1 MFLILILIFS
11 VSLFLNFG
19 LVRNY
24 LFNFVN
30 PQNRRKIG
38 ENFYFYLL
46 QNIIN
51 TFIYSICFIINFDDI
66 KNSWVL
72 NFDFLDVGLSF
83 FLLYLSIINILG
95 YYFLLYF
102 KVLRNSAV
110 EFFGKSLHCDI
121 ICLVFSL
128 FEIIFSLGFF
138 LPFLKQYNFCNYI
151 ILLIGALVYSF
162 LCLNSRIFILKI
174 SFWSVIL
181 NGVLYLLVFFYLA
194 LNFIYIDNIF
204 PSLISFIF
212 ISCWNVIY
220 KRTTQKI

>member
-72 NFDFLDVGLSF
+72 NFDF
-83 FLLYLSIINILG
+83 
-95 YYFLLYF
+95 
-102 KVLRNSAV
+102 
-110 EFFGKSLHCDI
+110 
-121 ICLVFSL
+121 
-128 FEIIFSLGFF
+128 
-138 LPFLKQYNFCNYI
+138 
-151 ILLIGALVYSF
+151 
-162 LCLNSRIFILKI
+162 
-174 SFWSVIL
+174 
-181 NGVLYLLVFFYLA
+181 
-194 LNFIYIDNIF
+194 
-204 PSLISFIF
+204 
-212 ISCWNVIY
+212 
-220 KRTTQKI
+220 